1 MIVNLIKKNHYYF
14 IRDHFNNEIQLPS
27 KKNKARHSSTYTCNI
42 VQVRNDVIV
51 LNSHVDIT
59 EDMESS
65 RQDTNLDSD
74 SDYVFST
81 TSVASVVSR
90 KAVQTTFQLIFI

>member
-1 MIVNLIKKNHYYF
+1 M
-14 IRDHFNNEIQLPS
+14 
-27 KKNKARHSSTYTCNI
+27 
-42 VQVRNDVIV
+42 QVRNDVIV

-59 EDMESS
+59 KDMESS